1 MKILQINSVYN
12 EFSSTGRNVYELH
25 HYLIAKGEESFV
37 ITFDKGLVEDNIFHF
52 QD

>member
-25 HYLIAKGEESFV
+25 HYLIDKGEESFV
-37 ITFDKGLVEDNIFHF
+37 ITFDKGQDEDNNFHF
-52 QD
+52 